1 MPVLVSGKGVSHL
14 LTVAKLLSETGE
26 SQAAAVLGAIQ
37 DWGIGDSIR
46 AIMCFDTTSSNT
58 GRIAGAYVLL
68 EQKLEKELLS
78 LTSRHHSMELII
90 GAVFQV
96 CMGAT
101 TSSPEV
107 RLFMRFQDYWRLID
121 TAKYEL
127 GIAADDVTDLVEDIR
142 QSITDY
148 ANKHLEQS
156 LSRDDYK
163 EFLELVIV
171 FLGAAHAREVRFC
184 SLGAMHHTRWMS
196 KVINSLTIWMFKA
209 QFKLTRTEER
219 RLRDVCVCVC
229 SQYVCTLKPGSLHLR
244 DQVLLTVTCCY

>member
-1 MPVLVSGKGVSHL
+1 MPVLVSGKGVTHL

-26 SQAAAVLGAIQ
+26 SQAAAVFGAIQ

-58 GRIAGAYVLL
+58 GRIAGTYVLL

-101 TSSPEV
+101 TSSPDV

-171 FLGAAHAREVRFC
+171 FLGAAHAREVRFR
-184 SLGAMHHTRWMS
+184 SPGAMHHTRWMS

-209 QFKLTRTEER
+209 QFKLTCTEER
-219 RLRDVCVCVC
+219 RLRDVCVCVCVC

-244 DQVLLTVTCCY
+244 DQALL